1 MKKIS
6 LFFKSGSSDKEYHA
20 QLEPKGSGFVVNFQ
34 YGRRGS
40 TLTAGTKTT
49 SPVPQDKAEA
59 IYDKLVQEKMA
70 KGYTQGE
77 SGTPYVGT
85 DKEERAT
92 GNTPQLLNPIEEEE
106 VEKYLK
112 NPAWGAQEKKDG
124 KHVMVEFDGKEV
136 TASNR
141 KGLKIGIPEPI
152 ALAVKG
158 LGSDILLLDGESI
171 GEVYHVFDLLRATV
185 RDVDGHDEV
194 VEFKDKTY
202 IERYN
207 ILDLLCEDLPPAIKL
222 VPLAVTEKEKRD
234 LYARLKK
241 EGREGIVFKKLD
253 APYVPGRPNS
263 GGNMLKFKFYATA
276 SCVVGP
282 GRAGKRSI
290 GLLLMKGGDMV
301 SVGNC
306 TVPANQPVPAED
318 SIVEIRYLY
327 SYPDGSLYQ
336 PVLLGVRDDI
346 DLDACSVKQLK
357 YKAEEPQPPG
367 APSETR

>member
-1 MKKIS
+1 MKQIS

-40 TLTAGTKTT
+40 TLTAGTKTP
-49 SPVPQDKAEA
+49 SPVPIAKAEA

-92 GNTPQLLNPIEEEE
+92 GNTPQLLNPIEESE
-106 VEKYLK
+106 VEKYLAD
-112 NPAWGAQEKKDG
+112 PAWGAQEKKDG
-124 KHVMVEFDGKEV
+124 KHVMIDRKEGKV
-136 TASNR
+136 VASNR
-141 KGLKIGIPEPI
+141 KGLQIGIPETVVESLDWD
-152 ALAVKG
+152 A
-158 LGSDILLLDGESI
+158 LLDGEMI
-171 GEVYHVFDLLRATV
+171 GDVYHVFDLL
-185 RDVDGHDEV
+185 DGKHG
-194 VEFKDKTY
+194 KSGGYKL
-202 IERYN
+202 RHA
-207 ILDLLCEDLPPAIKL
+207 DLSALHELQFIGHCVKL

-234 LYARLKK
+234 LYSRLKK

-357 YKAEEPQPPG
+357 YKAEE
-367 APSETR
+367 E

>member
-1 MKKIS
+1 MKQIS

-40 TLTAGTKTT
+40 TLTAGTKTP
-49 SPVPQDKAEA
+49 SPLPQDKAEA

-70 KGYTQGE
+70 KGYTEGA

-85 DKEERAT
+85 TKEERVT
-92 GNTPQLLNPIEEEE
+92 GNIPQLLNPIGEEE

-112 NPAWGAQEKKDG
+112 NPAYGAQEKEDG
-124 KHVMVEFDGKEV
+124 KHVMVERKAKGKSFGEV

-152 ALAVKG
+152 VIDVTNLDKALT
-158 LGSDILLLDGESI
+158 LDGEAI
-171 GEVYHVFDLLRATV
+171 GEVYHVFDMLEA
-185 RDVDGHDEV
+185 DGMDFRGLGYGDRHNKAFLMFGCDE
-194 VEFKDKTY
+194 DKH
-202 IERYN
+202 
-207 ILDLLCEDLPPAIKL
+207 IKL
-222 VPLAVTEKEKRD
+222 VPLAVTEQEKRD

-253 APYVPGRPNS
+253 APYVPGRPAS
-263 GGNMLKFKFYATA
+263 GGSMLKFKFYATA
-276 SCVVGP
+276 SCIVIP

-290 GLLLMKGGDMV
+290 GLALMKDGDLV
-301 SVGNC
+301 PVGNC
-306 TVPANQPVPAED
+306 TVPANQSIPATD

-327 SYPDGSLYQ
+327 SFPFPGGSLYQ
-336 PVLLGVRDDI
+336 PIYLGKRDDI
-346 DLDACSVKQLK
+346 SVDACTVNQLK
-357 YKAEEPQPPG
+357 FKRGDDEDK
-367 APSETR
+367 S

>member
-1 MKKIS
+1 MKQIS
-6 LFFKSGSSDKEYHA
+6 LFFKEGSSDKEYHA

-40 TLTAGTKTT
+40 TLTAGTKTP
-49 SPVPQDKAEA
+49 SPLPQAKAEA

-70 KGYTQGE
+70 KGYTPGA

-85 DKEERAT
+85 AKEERVT
-92 GNTPQLLNPIEEEE
+92 GNIPQLLNPIEEEE
-106 VEKYLK
+106 VEKYLAD
-112 NPAWGAQEKKDG
+112 PAWGAQEKKDG
-124 KHVMVEFDGKEV
+124 KHVMIEFDGKEV

-158 LGSDILLLDGESI
+158 LGSDILLFDGESI
-171 GEVYHVFDLLRATV
+171 GEVYYVFDLLRATV

-194 VEFKDKTY
+194 VEFKDQSY

-207 ILDLLCEDLPPAIKL
+207 ILDLLCKDLPPAIKL
-222 VPLAVTEKEKRD
+222 VPLAVTEKEKRE

-241 EGREGIVFKKLD
+241 EGREGIVFKRLY

-263 GGNMLKFKFYATA
+263 GGDMLKFKFYATA

-306 TVPANQPVPAED
+306 TVPANQSVPAED

-357 YKAEEPQPPG
+357 YKAEE
-367 APSETR
+367 E